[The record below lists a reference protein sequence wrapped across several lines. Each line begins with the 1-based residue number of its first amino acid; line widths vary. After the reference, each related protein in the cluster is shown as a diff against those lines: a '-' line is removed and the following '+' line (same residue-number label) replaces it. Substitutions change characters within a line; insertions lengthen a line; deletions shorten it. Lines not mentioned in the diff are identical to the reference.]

1 MNIIRIEISR
11 IELSQRQSLSVA
23 QFIKDIHMRTISA
36 DPLRVLL
43 IIRLEKLRLG
53 TQTVIF
59 AKLRDIIGVLDALL
73 EEVFFFLSH
82 GQRDLHALEEYVH
95 DALLEVFKI
104 RISDRAETV
113 LYCFRGSRASAAFR
127 RNKIRMEFFSKAF
140 IRMSDLILELVI
152 SNLAEL
158 IPASGNRR

>member
-23 QFIKDIHMRTISA
+23 QLIKDIHVRAVSA

-95 DALLEVFKI
+95 YALLEVFEI
-104 RISDRAETV
+104 
-113 LYCFRGSRASAAFR
+113 
-127 RNKIRMEFFSKAF
+127 
-140 IRMSDLILELVI
+140 
-152 SNLAEL
+152 
-158 IPASGNRR
+158 